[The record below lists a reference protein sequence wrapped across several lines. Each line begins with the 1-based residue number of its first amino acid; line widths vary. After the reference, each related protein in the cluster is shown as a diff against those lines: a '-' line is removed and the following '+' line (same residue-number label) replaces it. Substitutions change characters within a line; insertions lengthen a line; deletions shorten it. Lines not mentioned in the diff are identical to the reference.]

1 MLQRYEIKPS
11 GKPLF
16 KINKFFD
23 GITSIA
29 NDKVLNCIYNRSIEG
44 KKVVIGGAG
53 TFGQQMY
60 RRLVTT
66 GKVEIT
72 GWIDPF
78 YWEYRRIGM
87 NVDPVESVT
96 NAEYDYVLMAG
107 LDSSFKET
115 VIRTLADYGVDPD
128 RLLPVEMNDR
138 VRHEILMDYLRCE
151 EKNA

>member
-1 MLQRYEIKPS
+1 MVYNLLIKFNRFILLQRYEIKPS

-60 RRLVTT
+60 RRLVT
-66 GKVEIT
+66 
-72 GWIDPF
+72 
-78 YWEYRRIGM
+78 R
-87 NVDPVESVT
+87 
-96 NAEYDYVLMAG
+96 
-107 LDSSFKET
+107 
-115 VIRTLADYGVDPD
+115 
-128 RLLPVEMNDR
+128 
-138 VRHEILMDYLRCE
+138 
-151 EKNA
+151 